1 MPPRE
6 TRLTD
11 SPANKVI
18 TNAGAWTPGGDA
30 LVFDTRS
37 TPSGDRFDGTTIGRV
52 TLSGRAEVLFR
63 SGAGTD
69 YPGAGCGV
77 VTHHPAR
84 GEVAFIL
91 GPTAPERDGFTYSAA
106 RRQGVLL
113 NTATGALSPLE
124 ARDLTFPATPGSLA
138 GGTHVH
144 QYHPSLPW
152 VSFTYDDHPR
162 DRLGTNARTVAV
174 CELGRPVEL
183 DPARRLA
190 SPRSHSGSA
199 YASALA
205 APPAQRLGGR
215 RLLRA
220 CEEAWLAV
228 PGGLALAF
236 LAELDGGTE
245 VAVATWPGPL
255 ASPPR
260 LDPALPFAPPA
271 AVELRLLS
279 DFAGR
284 GAPGVGGPRHWP
296 RSHPGGTWVACLRVL
311 DRAEG
316 AKLWLVP
323 VNGGG
328 PRPVPHAGAVE
339 SAFTVHPDGERI
351 AAVVSGRVRLVD
363 VRTGRVEALTDPCD
377 PADAPRPEACVLSPD
392 GGLVAF
398 VRSLATPGGRR
409 FNQVCVV
416 ETPS

>member
-6 TRLTD
+6 TRLTHT
-11 SPANKVI
+11 PVNKVL
-18 TNAGAWTPGGDA
+18 TNAGAWTPEGDA

-37 TPSGDRFDGTTIGRV
+37 TPSGDRFDGTTIERV
-52 TLSGRAEVLFR
+52 TLGGKAEVLFR

-69 YPGAGCGV
+69 YPGACCGV
-77 VTHHPAR
+77 VTHHPSR

-91 GPTAPERDGFTYSAA
+91 GPTAPERDGFSYSVA

-113 NTATGALSPLE
+113 DTATGALSPLE
-124 ARDLTFPATPGSLA
+124 ARDLAFPTTPGSLA

-144 QYHPSLPW
+144 QYHPTLPW

-174 CELGRPVEL
+174 AELGRPVAL

-190 SPRSHSGSA
+190 SPRSHSGGA
-199 YASALA
+199 YASVLA

-220 CEEAWLAV
+220 CEEAWLSV
-228 PGGLALAF
+228 PNGLALAF

-245 VAVATWPGPL
+245 VAMATWPGPL
-255 ASPPR
+255 DSPARP
-260 LDPALPFAPPA
+260 DPALPFEATA
-271 AVELRLLS
+271 AVVLRLLT

-284 GAPGVGGPRHWP
+284 GVPGVGGPRHWP
-296 RSHPGGTWVACLRVL
+296 RSHPGGAWAACLRVSEP
-311 DRAEG
+311 REG

-323 VNGGG
+323 TGAGE
-328 PRPVPHAGAVE
+328 PRAVPHAGAVE
-339 SAFTVHPDGERI
+339 SAFTVHPD
-351 AAVVSGRVRLVD
+351 
-363 VRTGRVEALTDPCD
+363 
-377 PADAPRPEACVLSPD
+377 APRSEACVLGP
-392 GGLVAF
+392 GGELVAF
-398 VRSLATPGGRR
+398 VRNLAHPAGGR

-416 ETPS
+416 ETPP